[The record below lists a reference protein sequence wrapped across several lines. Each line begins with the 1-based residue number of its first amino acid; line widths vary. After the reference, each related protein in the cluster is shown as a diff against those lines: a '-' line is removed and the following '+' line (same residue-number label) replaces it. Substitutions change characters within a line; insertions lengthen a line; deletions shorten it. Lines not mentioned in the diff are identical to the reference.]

1 MSCAGLA
8 TRLVEFAALFST
20 QNWTALQSLYS
31 PESLTVLHD
40 DLVTWPYQA
49 SVWKGAWEDGARLIT
64 RASTFVQDVDQD
76 RCLEIGRMTA
86 TMNASDNTDS
96 VIIIMYLAEWTTSPA
111 LNNTFE
117 LFGWIDKNAY
127 RHEKTALPDPCWLD
141 WINRLSD
148 LYNQEQ
154 FYLIP
159 TLFPS
164 GQNQILIVVPE
175 RLNTWPK
182 TLSSPDELSRILRTF
197 HGQGLRLS
205 FELLES
211 QTFGGFGHTLLQ
223 TNWWIIPRTRLYIRW
238 TQAAK
243 PQLFVLFDALM

>member
-8 TRLVEFAALFST
+8 TRLAEFTALFST
-20 QNWTALQSLYS
+20 QNWTALQSLYF

-49 SVWKGAWEDGARLIT
+49 SVWKVAWEDGARLIT
-64 RASTFVQDVDQD
+64 RASTFVQDVGND
-76 RCLEIGRMTA
+76 RCLEIGRLT
-86 TMNASDNTDS
+86 TGMNGSLDTDGYS
-96 VIIIMYLAEWTTSPA
+96 IMYLAEWTKPPA
-111 LNNTFE
+111 LNNTLE
-117 LFGWIDKNAY
+117 LFGWDYKKSK
-127 RHEKTALPDPCWLD
+127 RHETGHQPDPRWTD
-141 WINRLSD
+141 WIERFSD
-148 LYNQEQ
+148 FYNHEQ
-154 FYLIP
+154 FYFIP

-164 GQNQILIVVPE
+164 GQNQTLIVVPE
-175 RLNTWPK
+175 RLNTWPQ